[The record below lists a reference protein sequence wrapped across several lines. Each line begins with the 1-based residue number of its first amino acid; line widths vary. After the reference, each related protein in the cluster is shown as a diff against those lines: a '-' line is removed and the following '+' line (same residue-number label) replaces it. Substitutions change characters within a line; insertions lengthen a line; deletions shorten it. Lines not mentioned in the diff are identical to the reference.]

1 MRSTIGG
8 IESGV
13 VGTFRPLRIRRFL
26 RWDDVDGK
34 YPRPSQT
41 SALPAGYEGAK
52 NEPFIEW
59 DETALRTFEELV

>member
-1 MRSTIGG
+1 VRGAARKG
-8 IESGV
+8 
-13 VGTFRPLRIRRFL
+13 RPYR
-26 RWDDVDGK
+26 D
-34 YPRPSQT
+34 SQT